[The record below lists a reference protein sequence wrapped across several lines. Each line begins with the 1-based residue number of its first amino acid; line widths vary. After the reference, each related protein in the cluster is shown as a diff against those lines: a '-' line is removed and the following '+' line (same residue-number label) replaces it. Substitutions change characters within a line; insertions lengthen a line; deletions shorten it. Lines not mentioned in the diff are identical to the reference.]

1 MQQGFSRLLIENK
14 IIHIDDFMG
23 EVPRLKSDG
32 IYLMVNRIKLMPI
45 VYDPTIARDIE
56 QYSERYVDAQYAC
69 YLDAEKPEAIE
80 QALVNA
86 AAGSD
91 IDLIVVTDSEA
102 ILGIGDWGANGV
114 EISVGKLMVYTA
126 GAGIDPSRVMPVVI
140 DAGTNRPELLDDP
153 LYLGARRKRLAD
165 EPYYDFVDAF
175 VRTAERLFPHL
186 YLHFEDFGRGH
197 AARSRP

>member
-1 MQQGFSRLLIENK
+1 MRLFSQ
-14 IIHIDDFMG
+14 
-23 EVPRLKSDG
+23 
-32 IYLMVNRIKLMPI
+32 NRTLFYKVFSEHVEELMPI

-91 IDLIVVTDSEA
+91 IDLIVVTDAEA

-140 DAGTNRPELLDDP
+140 DAGTSRPELLDDP

-197 AARSRP
+197 AAALLEKYRGSSPCSTTISRARAS